1 MKTRSKILATTA
13 AVVVLGTTVAMTVP
27 TLAHGPERESHREH
41 GYGMMG
47 QGHGM
52 MGQGHGMMGQG
63 HDMMS
68 RGFRHGF
75 KGDCDQEGKTAA
87 RNLDLSVADVKTLLE
102 GRLIRR
108 GNDRLK
114 VGKVEQKDDNT
125 IVAEIVTVDN
135 SLVDRYEID
144 RKTGRRTRV
153 K

>member
-27 TLAHGPERESHREH
+27 TLAHGPERESYREH
-41 GYGMMG
+41 GY
-47 QGHGM
+47 GM